1 MTTSG
6 RHRGPHRATLEDVA
20 REARVSR
27 ATASRVITGE
37 GPASQQA
44 HDRVMAAVEALGY
57 IPDAAARALSGGH
70 GFRLVVAVT
79 GHAPSVLHD
88 PYVDRFVAAA
98 AATCA
103 PHGIGVSSQWLPYTD
118 PDQVRRLAEDR
129 SIRAVLLLNTTDAL
143 LRAVPAA
150 LTGRIASIGVGS
162 RSVPVFD
169 VDLAGAT
176 AAMLLHV
183 YDKGCR
189 RIAMVSGPAWMPCI
203 ARSVETYRALT
214 QAGGL
219 PFRLIRSNFTAD
231 GGKAA
236 ARKILCRWP
245 DTDAVLAGNDA
256 MALGVIAALRGQGRD
271 IPADVAVCGFDD
283 IPFAV
288 LSTPTLTTSTHP
300 VDRIATAAT
309 TAALDGGRASPAT
322 YYPSQL
328 ICRESA

>member
-1 MTTSG
+1 MTTLMP
-6 RHRGPHRATLEDVA
+6 HRGPNRVTLEDVA
-20 REARVSR
+20 RKAGVSR
-27 ATASRVITGE
+27 ATASRVITGD
-37 GPASQQA
+37 GPTSPQA
-44 HDRVMAAVEALGY
+44 RDRVNAAVETLGY

-79 GHAPSVLHD
+79 GHSPRVLHD

-98 AATCA
+98 AATCT
-103 PHGIGVSSQWLPYTD
+103 PRGIGVSLQWLPYTD
-118 PDQVRRLAEDR
+118 PGQVRRLAEDR
-129 SIRAVLLLNTTDAL
+129 STRAVLLLNTTNAL
-143 LRAVPAA
+143 LHAVPAA
-150 LTGRIASIGVGS
+150 LAGRIVSIGVGS
-162 RSVPVFD
+162 RRIPVFD

-176 AAMLLHV
+176 TAMLHHV
-183 YDKGCR
+183 YDKGRR

-203 ARSVETYRALT
+203 ARSVETYRALMH
-214 QAGGL
+214 AGGL
-219 PFRLIRSNFTAD
+219 PFRLVRSDFTAD
-231 GGKAA
+231 GGMAA
-236 ARKILCRWP
+236 ARKVLCRWP

-256 MALGVIAALRGQGRD
+256 MALGIIAALRGQGRD
-271 IPADVAVCGFDD
+271 IPADIAVCGFDD

-309 TAALDGGRASPAT
+309 IAALDGGCASPAT

>member
-1 MTTSG
+1 MTTSMP
-6 RHRGPHRATLEDVA
+6 HRGLHRVTLEDVA
-20 REARVSR
+20 RQAGVSR
-27 ATASRVITGE
+27 ATASRVITGY
-37 GPASQQA
+37 GPVSPQA
-44 HDRVMAAVEALGY
+44 RDRVIAAVDTLGY
-57 IPDAAARALSGGH
+57 VPDAAARALSGGH

-79 GHAPSVLHD
+79 GHSPGALDD

-103 PHGIGVSSQWLPYTD
+103 PRGVGVSLQWLPYTD
-118 PDQVRRLAEDR
+118 PGQVRRLAEDR
-129 SIRAVLLLNTTDAL
+129 SVRAVVLLNTTDAL
-143 LRAVPAA
+143 LRVVPDA
-150 LTGRIASIGVGS
+150 LTGRIASTGVGS
-162 RSVPVFD
+162 RRVPVFD

-176 AAMLLHV
+176 AAMVHHL
-183 YDKGCR
+183 YDKGRR

-203 ARSVETYRALT
+203 ARSVETYRTLM

-219 PFRLIRSNFTAD
+219 PFRLVRGNFTAE

-236 ARKILCRWP
+236 ARKIVCRWP

-256 MALGVIAALRGQGRD
+256 TALGVIAALRGQGRD
-271 IPADVAVCGFDD
+271 IPGDIAVCGFDD

-309 TAALDGGRASPAT
+309 TAALDGGCASPAT